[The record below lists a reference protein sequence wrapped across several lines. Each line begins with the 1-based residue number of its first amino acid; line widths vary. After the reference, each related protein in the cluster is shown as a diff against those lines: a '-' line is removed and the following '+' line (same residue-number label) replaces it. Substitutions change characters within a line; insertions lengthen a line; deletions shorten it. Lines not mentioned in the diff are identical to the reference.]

1 MSPGMEEEIKHIVES
16 LLFVSDG
23 PLTIQRICETLSLND
38 PGPVQEALN
47 DLDRE
52 YETRKGGF
60 ELRRIADGF
69 QLRTRPE
76 YAEWIRRL
84 RQPSP
89 RRLSKA
95 ALETL
100 AIIAYRQ
107 PVMRSD
113 IEYIRGVDCGG
124 VLRILLEK
132 KLIRIMGRKSIPGR
146 PMIYGTTR
154 YFLELFELNSLK
166 DLPTPDEIQAFGDPP
181 PAAPAGVPETDMN
194 RPDDDPQK
202 NT

>member
-1 MSPGMEEEIKHIVES
+1 MNVPMEGEIKHIIES
-16 LLFVSDG
+16 LLFVSDE
-23 PLTIQRICETLSLND
+23 PLSIERICETLAIND

-52 YETRKGGF
+52 YGIRKGGF

-84 RQPSP
+84 KQPSP
-89 RRLSKA
+89 KRISKA
-95 ALETL
+95 SLETL

-113 IEYIRGVDCGG
+113 IEYSSGG
-124 VLRILLEK
+124 
-132 KLIRIMGRKSIPGR
+132 
-146 PMIYGTTR
+146 
-154 YFLELFELNSLK
+154 
-166 DLPTPDEIQAFGDPP
+166 
-181 PAAPAGVPETDMN
+181 
-194 RPDDDPQK
+194 
-202 NT
+202 

>member
-1 MSPGMEEEIKHIVES
+1 MNEPMEGEIKHIIES
-16 LLFVSDG
+16 LLFVSDE
-23 PLTIQRICETLSLND
+23 PLSIERICETLAIND

-52 YETRKGGF
+52 YGTRKGGF

-84 RQPSP
+84 KQPSP
-89 RRLSKA
+89 KRISKA
-95 ALETL
+95 SLETL

-146 PMIYGTTR
+146 PMVYGTTR

-166 DLPTPDEIQAFGDPP
+166 DLPTPDEIQAYGDPP
-181 PAAPAGVPETDMN
+181 AVAPAAVLKTNMSLPN
-194 RPDDDPQK
+194 DDTQK

>member
-1 MSPGMEEEIKHIVES
+1 MEGEIKHIIES
-16 LLFVSDG
+16 LLFVSDE
-23 PLTIQRICETLSLND
+23 PLSIERICETLAIND

-52 YETRKGGF
+52 YGTRKGGF

-84 RQPSP
+84 KQPSP
-89 RRLSKA
+89 KRISKA
-95 ALETL
+95 SLETL

-146 PMIYGTTR
+146 PMVYGTTR

-166 DLPTPDEIQAFGDPP
+166 DLPTPDEIQAYGDPP
-181 PAAPAGVPETDMN
+181 AVAPAAVLKTNMSL
-194 RPDDDPQK
+194 PDDDTQK

>member
-1 MSPGMEEEIKHIVES
+1 MEGEIKHIIES
-16 LLFVSDG
+16 LLFVSDE
-23 PLTIQRICETLSLND
+23 PLSIERICETLAIND

-52 YETRKGGF
+52 YGTRKGGF

-84 RQPSP
+84 KQPSP
-89 RRLSKA
+89 KRISKA
-95 ALETL
+95 SLETL

-146 PMIYGTTR
+146 PMVYGTTR

-166 DLPTPDEIQAFGDPP
+166 DLPTPDEIQAYGDPP
-181 PAAPAGVPETDMN
+181 AVAPAAVLKTNMSLPN
-194 RPDDDPQK
+194 DDTQK

>member
-1 MSPGMEEEIKHIVES
+1 MNVPMEGEIKHIIES
-16 LLFVSDG
+16 LLFVSDE
-23 PLTIQRICETLSLND
+23 PLSIERICETLAIND

-52 YETRKGGF
+52 YGIRKGGF

-84 RQPSP
+84 KQPSP
-89 RRLSKA
+89 KRISKA
-95 ALETL
+95 SLETL

-146 PMIYGTTR
+146 PMVYGTTR
-154 YFLELFELNSLK
+154 YFLELFELDSLK

-181 PAAPAGVPETDMN
+181 SVAPAAVLKTNMSL
-194 RPDDDPQK
+194 PDDDPQK

>member
-1 MSPGMEEEIKHIVES
+1 MNEPMEGEIKHIIES
-16 LLFVSDG
+16 LLFVSDE
-23 PLTIQRICETLSLND
+23 PLSIERICETLAIND

-52 YETRKGGF
+52 YGTRKGGF

-84 RQPSP
+84 KQPSP
-89 RRLSKA
+89 KRISKA
-95 ALETL
+95 SLETL

-146 PMIYGTTR
+146 PMVYGTTR

-166 DLPTPDEIQAFGDPP
+166 DLPTPDEIQAYGDPP
-181 PAAPAGVPETDMN
+181 AVAPAAVLKTNMSL
-194 RPDDDPQK
+194 PDDDTQK

>member
-1 MSPGMEEEIKHIVES
+1 MPMEGEIKHIIES
-16 LLFVSDG
+16 LLFVSDE
-23 PLTIQRICETLSLND
+23 PLSIERICETLAIND

-52 YETRKGGF
+52 YGIRKGGF

-84 RQPSP
+84 KQPSP
-89 RRLSKA
+89 KRISKA
-95 ALETL
+95 SLETL

-146 PMIYGTTR
+146 PMVYGTTR
-154 YFLELFELNSLK
+154 YFLELFELDSLK

-181 PAAPAGVPETDMN
+181 SVAPAAVLKTNMSL
-194 RPDDDPQK
+194 PDDDPQK

>member
-1 MSPGMEEEIKHIVES
+1 MPMEGEIKHIIES
-16 LLFVSDG
+16 LLFVSDE
-23 PLTIQRICETLSLND
+23 PLSIERICETLAIND
-38 PGPVQEALN
+38 RGPVQEALN

-52 YETRKGGF
+52 YGIRKGGF

-84 RQPSP
+84 KQPSP
-89 RRLSKA
+89 KRISKA
-95 ALETL
+95 SLETL

-146 PMIYGTTR
+146 PMVYGTTR
-154 YFLELFELNSLK
+154 YFLELFELDSLK

-181 PAAPAGVPETDMN
+181 SVAPAAVLKTNMSL
-194 RPDDDPQK
+194 PDDDPQK